1 MASRL
6 PSSSPTPGQGTP
18 FRPGGLSFNSPAG
31 SRASPF
37 RRSGSTLNPH
47 SPSALRN
54 SPVSP
59 TKPAADSS
67 RPATPSRLSPTKDRE
82 SPFRR
87 STSSLRSNSEEP
99 VTSTNASP
107 DVAETMLSERPKSPA
122 GPVSSSPFFTKLKS
136 TNNTPPASPTRPSL
150 QRNMTSQT
158 TTTDGGSTIK
168 APSSPPMARRN
179 NPPPT
184 TATIDF
190 FNTSKPSNKP
200 RANSTTTSDPLTR
213 LPPSLLHSM
222 RESFSVLDANNA
234 GVITPAAITE
244 ALAQVGLDPTPA
256 LLSSFFPPS
265 GPQSLNLASYLNML
279 AGLLAPMSRE
289 QELLAAFEAFDDG
302 DDGQID
308 VAELTEA
315 LASVTGLEGGEAER
329 LSAREVE
336 RVVEGFRGRRALA
349 KGGKGGL
356 VRGEVFRYREFVGSI
371 CGGAAGKGDGA
382 A

>member
-1 MASRL
+1 M
-6 PSSSPTPGQGTP
+6 SPTPGQDPP
-18 FRPGGLSFNSPAG
+18 FRPGGLSFNPSNG

-47 SPSALRN
+47 SPSALRS
-54 SPVSP
+54 SPASP

-67 RPATPSRLSPTKDRE
+67 RPGTPSRLSPTKDRE

-99 VTSTNASP
+99 IAAPNASP
-107 DVAETMLSERPKSPA
+107 DAAEPMPPERTKPA
-122 GPVSSSPFFTKLKS
+122 GPVSSSPFFTALKPK
-136 TNNTPPASPTRPSL
+136 NDAPPASPARPPI

-158 TTTDGGSTIK
+158 VTTDGGSTVK

-179 NPPPT
+179 NNPPPTT

-190 FNTSKPSNKP
+190 FNTTSKTSNKL

-244 ALAQVGLDPTPA
+244 ALSQVGLDPTAA

-289 QELLAAFEAFDDG
+289 QELMAAFEAFDDG

-308 VAELTEA
+308 VGELTEA
-315 LASVTGLEGGEAER
+315 LSSVSGLEGGEAER
-329 LSAREVE
+329 LSGREVE

-371 CGGAAGKGDGA
+371 CGGAAGKGEGA

>member
-1 MASRL
+1 M
-6 PSSSPTPGQGTP
+6 SPTPGQGTP
-18 FRPGGLSFNSPAG
+18 FRPGGLSFNPSNG

-47 SPSALRN
+47 SPSALRS
-54 SPVSP
+54 SPASP

-67 RPATPSRLSPTKDRE
+67 RPVTPSRLSPTKDRE

-99 VTSTNASP
+99 VTAPNASP
-107 DVAETMLSERPKSPA
+107 DAAEPVLAEKPKSPA
-122 GPVSSSPFFTKLKS
+122 GPVSSSPFFTAFKS
-136 TNNTPPASPTRPSL
+136 TNNTPPASPTRPPL

-158 TTTDGGSTIK
+158 VNTDGGSTVK

-179 NPPPT
+179 NQPPTT

-190 FNTSKPSNKP
+190 FNTTSKPSSKP

-222 RESFSVLDANNA
+222 RESFSVLDSNNA

-244 ALAQVGLDPTPA
+244 ALSQVGLDPTPA

-265 GPQSLNLASYLNML
+265 SPQSLNLASYLNML

-289 QELLAAFEAFDDG
+289 QELMAAFEAFDDG

-308 VAELTEA
+308 VTELAEA
-315 LASVTGLEGGEAER
+315 LASVSGLEGGEAER

-371 CGGAAGKGDGA
+371 CGGAAGKGEGA